1 MNKQD
6 LLAKYQTNYSIV
18 GVVDLD
24 EVKYSTKTFTPWLMQ
39 QLRVLRKDY
48 YENNERI
55 IIFIDTDYYQKKSQL
70 GLKLQALQET
80 VNLVDISN
88 FFCLLVTGNPD
99 IDIEVEALK
108 KISIDP
114 VPIQIEK
121 ISDIEFSK
129 IAIET
134 TQAKDD
140 GIFYRYSSTDLAKMS
155 MDKLTEKQT
164 YLLTESK
171 NFCMYPWV
179 HLHAHP
185 TGKVFPCCGADP
197 SPGPVGDARVD
208 TLETIWNNDNMKDLR
223 KSMLSETWSPYCV
236 RCYEQEN
243 SGFFSMR
250 NEANRNLG
258 HYIEDVDKT
267 LEDGTHPEFKIR
279 YWDVR
284 FSNLC
289 NFKCRMCCPEFSS
302 SWGSEIKK
310 VLKNSDSNVI
320 QQIDVW
326 DEIEPLFDIV
336 EEIIY
341 KIHKKN
347 PGLKIK
353 EVPFLFRKRMFG
365 ETKRNLFLFIFKPN
379 HHK

>member
-1 MNKQD
+1 MRFMENNF
-6 LLAKYQTNYSIV
+6 YNSIFQEYI
-18 GVVDLD
+18 LKNIEIKD
-24 EVKYSTKTFTPWLMQ
+24 EVA
-39 QLRVLRKDY
+39 KDY

-108 KISIDP
+108 KISTDP

-185 TGKVFPCCGADP
+185 TGKVFPCSFAFCRCIP
-197 SPGPVGDARVD
+197 
-208 TLETIWNNDNMKDLR
+208 TLESGTR
-223 KSMLSETWSPYCV
+223 TW
-236 RCYEQEN
+236 R
-243 SGFFSMR
+243 
-250 NEANRNLG
+250 L
-258 HYIEDVDKT
+258 
-267 LEDGTHPEFKIR
+267 
-279 YWDVR
+279 
-284 FSNLC
+284 
-289 NFKCRMCCPEFSS
+289 
-302 SWGSEIKK
+302 
-310 VLKNSDSNVI
+310 
-320 QQIDVW
+320 
-326 DEIEPLFDIV
+326 
-336 EEIIY
+336 
-341 KIHKKN
+341 
-347 PGLKIK
+347 
-353 EVPFLFRKRMFG
+353 
-365 ETKRNLFLFIFKPN
+365 
-379 HHK
+379 